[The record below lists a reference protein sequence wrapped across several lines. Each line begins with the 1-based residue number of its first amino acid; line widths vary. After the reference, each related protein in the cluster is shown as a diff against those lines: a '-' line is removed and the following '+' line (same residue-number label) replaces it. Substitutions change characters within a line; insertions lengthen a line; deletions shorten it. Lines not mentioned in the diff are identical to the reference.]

1 MRRTIVTMGGGGFS
15 MEPENPALDL
25 WILSLA
31 TPTLRRSGQDPDWRP
46 TVCFIPTASGDSER
60 YVLNFYKAFA
70 KLPCRATHLSLF
82 QRETLDVRTILH
94 AADVIYVGGGN
105 TANLLAV
112 WRLHNVDKALR
123 AAWRRGP
130 GWRLRGVAVL
140 VRGGYHRQLR
150 SQAGATCRW
159 TRFPARQSLPALR
172 RRGATSSALPAPGGS
187 RRTPRRLGVRR
198 QCSDPLARSPRRRVR
213 CVEARSESLAHRA
226 DARRQGAGDSARAP
240 CSQSRSYLIR
250 LFAKSS
256 PGPRPGAMS

>member
-123 AAWRRGP
+123 AAWRRG
-130 GWRLRGVAVL
+130 AVL
-140 VRGGYHRQLR
+140 AGVSAGSLCWFEAGTTDSFGPRLAPLADGLGFLPGSHCPHYDGEAQRRPLYQRLVAAGELPAGWACDDSAAIRWQGRRAVEFVASKPGPKVWRIERMPDGKVRETVREPRVLR
-150 SQAGATCRW
+150 AGAT
-159 TRFPARQSLPALR
+159 
-172 RRGATSSALPAPGGS
+172 
-187 RRTPRRLGVRR
+187 
-198 QCSDPLARSPRRRVR
+198 
-213 CVEARSESLAHRA
+213 
-226 DARRQGAGDSARAP
+226 
-240 CSQSRSYLIR
+240 
-250 LFAKSS
+250 
-256 PGPRPGAMS
+256 